1 MTRVLAGRYQLH
13 EEIGV
18 GGTSRVHRA
27 TDLRLGRDVAV
38 KLLDSRLIA
47 ESDPMGRDRFL
58 QEGRVAASFLHPHVV
73 TVFDAGEE
81 DGDLYLVMELV
92 EGTTLARHLAD
103 QGGEPLPFAETR
115 RLVDEILDAL
125 AGSHRHG
132 IVHRDLKP
140 ANVLLDPDG
149 WVKLADFGIA
159 KRFGELDASVSTVG
173 LVVGTPRYLAPEQS
187 AGEMVSPAT
196 DVYGVGVLLYEML
209 TGRLPFDGGS
219 PVEVALAHQTRPAPD
234 PETVNPAI
242 PRRVARVVLRAL
254 AKCPDDRFA
263 DAAAFRD
270 ALTEA
275 WLVSDPAPAPVL
287 THLPPP
293 PPPDAVLD
301 DRTLAIP
308 VQSVA

>member
-13 EEIGV
+13 NEIGV
-18 GGTSRVHRA
+18 GGTSRVYRA
-27 TDLRLGRDVAV
+27 TDLRLGREVAV
-38 KLLDSRLIA
+38 KLLDPRLVA
-47 ESDPMGRDRFL
+47 GSGPLGRDRFL
-58 QEGRVAASFLHPHVV
+58 EESRVAASFLHPHVV
-73 TVFDAGEE
+73 TVFDAGDE

-92 EGTTLARHLAD
+92 EGPTLARQLAN
-103 QGGEPLPFAETR
+103 QAGEPLPFAETR

-125 AGSHRHG
+125 AASHRHG

-140 ANVLLDPDG
+140 ANVLVDRDG
-149 WVKLADFGIA
+149 RAKLADFGIA
-159 KRFGELDASVSTVG
+159 KRFGERDASVSTDG

-187 AGEMVSPAT
+187 SGETVSPAT
-196 DVYGVGVLLYEML
+196 DVYGVGLLLFEML
-209 TGRLPFDGGS
+209 TGRLPFDGSS
-219 PVEVALAHQTRPAPD
+219 PVDVAVAHQTCPAPD
-234 PETVNPAI
+234 PETVNPTI

-254 AKCPDDRFA
+254 AKLPEDRFA

-275 WLVSDPAPAPVL
+275 WLVSDPESAPVL

-293 PPPDAVLD
+293 RSTAALD
-301 DRTLAIP
+301 DHTMAIP